1 MSTTKPPLGNA
12 LHRAIEVYGGRVQGY
27 VASCTRQAIEPD
39 RQRAARL
46 HAWARDGRR
55 FLCTFDDV
63 ITGKLVMTPIEVR
76 LLAERLDWS
85 VLTGAGS

>member
-1 MSTTKPPLGNA
+1 MNTTKPSLGNA
-12 LHRAIEVYGGRVQGY
+12 LRRAIEVYGGRVQGY

-39 RQRAARL
+39 RLRAARL

-63 ITGKLVMTPIEVR
+63 TTGKLVMTPDEVR
-76 LLAERLDWS
+76 QLADRLDWS